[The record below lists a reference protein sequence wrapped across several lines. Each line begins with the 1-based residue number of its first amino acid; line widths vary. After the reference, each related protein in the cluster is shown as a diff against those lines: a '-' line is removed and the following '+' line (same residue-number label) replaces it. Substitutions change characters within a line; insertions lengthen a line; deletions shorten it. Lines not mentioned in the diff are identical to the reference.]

1 VAWGGRW
8 GGDHGGE
15 WVGVF
20 FFCGGR
26 GGGGG
31 GYLGGFG
38 MVSGKK
44 FPRDPATY
52 ILAMHRIDPRK
63 AIRESAK
70 ALERRHH
77 SCCPAAN
84 TLEQQWRENH

>member
-1 VAWGGRW
+1 
-8 GGDHGGE
+8 
-15 WVGVF
+15 
-20 FFCGGR
+20 
-26 GGGGG
+26 
-31 GYLGGFG
+31 